1 MGVAEMSNLL
11 MSATREQAGRVTPR
25 QRRLLKLLIDHVS
38 ALEYATECATS
49 EASNTIFTAQASSAA
64 PQALQAATTAVQ
76 PREALLAA
84 MAYGKELEP
93 QHRQRPD
100 ARPPASERELK
111 QTEATASAGTD
122 TAGAYAARARE
133 RLGSLAASE
142 L

>member
-1 MGVAEMSNLL
+1 MCASRCCRPWWYALRCHAAGGDDQPAHGRSGDEQPADEPDQSTKQVASH
-11 MSATREQAGRVTPR
+11 RVNVDF
-25 QRRLLKLLIDHVS
+25 KLLIDHVS

-49 EASNTIFTAQASSAA
+49 EAYNTIFTAQASS
-64 PQALQAATTAVQ
+64 AVQ

-111 QTEATASAGTD
+111 QTEATASAGAD
-122 TAGAYAARARE
+122 TAGACV
-133 RLGSLAASE
+133 
-142 L
+142 